1 MGCLFLLILP
11 YFLLVSDLF
20 EMTISGY
27 SPDFIPVEHL
37 WQWLRE
43 DVTYH
48 TCHNSE
54 AELIERVSAFEQAI
68 NAFPPVLADRL
79 WVKIHLKTEGE
90 KLRVST

>member
-1 MGCLFLLILP
+1 MCLPLTKP
-11 YFLLVSDLF
+11 VSALF
-20 EMTISGY
+20 GLKFCL
-27 SPDFIPVEHL
+27 SPNI
-37 WQWLRE
+37 
-43 DVTYH
+43 
-48 TCHNSE
+48 SE